1 MSESQH
7 IEPLILPDV
16 VEAEQ
21 TLVHLA
27 NVFFPQRA
35 LTQNRGDIEAI
46 ESPDLEARYR
56 ALVEQIPAVVF
67 LAFMD
72 KDLSE
77 AYVSPQIESLLGF
90 TQAEWLYDPVRW
102 YNQIH
107 PDDKERWSLEAAQ
120 MLLTGDPVRSVYRA
134 LARDGRV
141 VWFHCEVKM
150 VRRADGRPWFI
161 HGVAFD
167 ISEQKRA
174 EAALRRA
181 HDQLELRV
189 AERTHELAVMN
200 EDLQLEIAER
210 RRAEAERAELLVR
223 EQEARRQAEDANRL
237 KDEFLATVSHELRT
251 PLVAIVGWSQ
261 MLRGNHV
268 DPAEAEHA
276 LDVIARS
283 AKLQAQLIDDLLDIS
298 RIISGKLRLNVT
310 LIDPASAVAAAIEV
324 VRPAAAAK
332 NIDLLSDLDP
342 AAGHIHADPDRLQ
355 QIVWN
360 LVSNAVKFTPQ
371 HGRVDVRLQRV
382 ASHVEIVVSDT
393 GCGINA
399 EFLPFVFDRFR
410 QADSSSNRAKG
421 GLGLGLAI
429 VRHVTELHGGTVT
442 AESPGTGM
450 GATFTVRLPVGADY
464 APDPHSGSDRQ
475 GSV

>member
-1 MSESQH
+1 MTAVNDAHPVELFQ
-7 IEPLILPDV
+7 DV
-16 VEAEQ
+16 AEAEQ

-27 NVFFPQRA
+27 KVFFPAESA
-35 LTQNRGDIEAI
+35 LASGGQAVEAI

-67 LAFMD
+67 LAFLD

-107 PDDKERWSLEAAQ
+107 PEDKERWSLEAAQ
-120 MLLTGDPVRSVYRA
+120 MFLTGEPVRSVYRA

-150 VRRADGRPWFI
+150 VRRADGRPWFM

-181 HDQLELRV
+181 HDELELRV
-189 AERTHELAVMN
+189 DERTRELAVTN
-200 EDLQLEIAER
+200 QELQLEIVER
-210 RRAEAERAELLVR
+210 KRAEEERAALLVR

-268 DPAEAEHA
+268 DPSEAEHA

-298 RIISGKLRLNVT
+298 RIISGKLRLNVAR
-310 LIDPASAVAAAIEV
+310 IDPAAAVAAAIDV
-324 VRPAAAAK
+324 VRPAATAK
-332 NIDLLSDLDP
+332 NIELEATFDDGVGQIL
-342 AAGHIHADPDRLQ
+342 ADPDRVQ

-360 LVSNAVKFTPQ
+360 LVSNAVKFTPAR
-371 HGRVDVRLQRV
+371 GRVHVRLQRID
-382 ASHVEIVVSDT
+382 STIEIVVSDT
-393 GCGINA
+393 GVGISS

-442 AESPGTGM
+442 AESPGENQ
-450 GATFTVRLPVGADY
+450 GATFTVRLPLATD
-464 APDPHSGSDRQ
+464 H
-475 GSV
+475 GSVLHGRSGGE